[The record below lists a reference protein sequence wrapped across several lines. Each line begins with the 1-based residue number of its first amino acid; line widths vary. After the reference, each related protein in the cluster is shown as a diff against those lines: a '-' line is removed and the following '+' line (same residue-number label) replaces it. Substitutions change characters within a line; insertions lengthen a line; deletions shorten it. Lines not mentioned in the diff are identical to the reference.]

1 MTAPSGESTL
11 PLSIVSGGFLD
22 ILGPEAPAWRQRML
36 RRRFARDEVLFH
48 EGDVGDTLHIIDK
61 GRVLVEVT
69 TAVGDV
75 AALSVRGP
83 GDVIGELAILG
94 DGRRTA
100 RITTLELTETLV
112 LDQRSLADLRA
123 ADSRVDRYLVELLAA
138 KLAEATAQ
146 LMEVLFLPV
155 EQRVLR
161 VLDRLTTA
169 FDNGDLPI
177 VVRLRQEDIASMAGT
192 RRQTANRPLK
202 AAEEAGVLRIGRG
215 RIEVTD
221 REGLRELAR

>member
-1 MTAPSGESTL
+1 
-11 PLSIVSGGFLD
+11 
-22 ILGPEAPAWRQRML
+22 ML

-215 RIEVTD
+215 RIEVSD